1 VLTRN
6 AKGQWVVAG
15 GNGGQNDLAIQTFL
29 NTLSGLQAVTW
40 VSEKSLPSE
49 PTEETIVIHR
59 KSEPQ
64 EIVLQIG
71 EKAPEG
77 DEYATISTLPGTFL
91 IRSLDFQ
98 NLQDSLVR

>member
-1 VLTRN
+1 M
-6 AKGQWVVAG
+6 
-15 GNGGQNDLAIQTFL
+15 QNDLAVQTFL
-29 NTLSGLQAVTW
+29 NTLSGLRAVAW
-40 VSEKSLPSE
+40 ASEESLPAE

-64 EIVLQIG
+64 EIVIQIG
-71 EKAPEG
+71 EKAPQG

-91 IRSLDFQ
+91 IRALDFQ